1 MAAAIKEGFRLA
13 PAQRGLLQADG
24 TALDRRAR
32 AVAILHGPVAVD
44 RWCAAIRQLVGEQEI
59 LRTRVGYLDELPAP
73 VQMIDDGVAVE
84 AVEIPVGPDAGWEAL
99 ERDPGHGPVLRTSLS
114 PVAAGGGW
122 RWRISLPLVNSD
134 RRGLVNLAAAVGR
147 RYAGLADELPQYVD
161 VGQWQQELLAGE
173 ETAIGRRFWQERGQA
188 LGEPLELRAPAGG
201 DGGRARQRL
210 DRDLWRRLC
219 ALAGD
224 CGVSPE
230 VVALAG
236 WQVLAARQ
244 TDDPAASRWLAVRSD
259 GRRHEPL
266 WACLGVFARLLPIGV
281 SLPAERSFR
290 EHLAVLAA
298 ELGEASRWEDCFVH
312 GDPDVWPRPRLPAL
326 GFAYDAAIDRL
337 RCGEVE
343 VEVVEADAAAAEV
356 GGAAVRLWCVER
368 GDELEATVAS
378 TRAGRWGDLLEQ
390 WEELLRG
397 AAAAPERE
405 VGALPLLPARQR
417 SVLLGWGRGER
428 TAANGS
434 GGGKDAGSVLSQ
446 IAAQARQRAGAPAVA
461 VASAGA
467 AAWSYQELWRRAARV
482 ARALRRLGVGRESV
496 VGLHLGRSRE
506 QVAVLLGVW
515 RAGGAYLPLALADP
529 PARLAA
535 MVEAAGACGVVS
547 AGALADRLR
556 VALGEGQDGV
566 AATAVWEAGALL
578 GEGED
583 CVRQAGEGEAGEG
596 RAGKGEKHEDG
607 GGEAREAAPGEP
619 APAGDDEPWPEQAA
633 YVIYTSGSTGRPKG
647 VVVAHGA
654 LGNYVR
660 WARKAYGDSAPIDGL
675 VHTPLSFDL
684 TLTSLLVP
692 LATGGRVELVGEAGP
707 RESPDHPEST
717 ENPENQERPENPEN
731 AAGSAAVAGVEG
743 LRRAL
748 ERALA
753 AGDGGTA
760 GLLKLTPSHLRALS
774 AGWDESGQTERR
786 LRCRSMVVG
795 GEPLASD
802 LAARWRADGGP
813 GGSGGRRLWN
823 EYGPTEAVVGCCVH
837 EAGEADAGAGNVA
850 IGRPLAN
857 VELYVV
863 DAWGELVPEGVAGE
877 LWVGGAG
884 LARGYLG
891 DPAATAER
899 FVPDAWGTAMSATD
913 GAPAGAPSGATPAG
927 PGGGRLYRTGDR
939 VRWRAGGVLEHLG
952 RVDEQVKIRGH
963 RIEPAEVEAALR
975 ALPGVREAVV
985 VARAEERRPEA
996 MRLVAYVVGD
1006 AGPEEQWRAALRRR
1020 LPEPMVPSALVRL
1033 EHLPLTA
1040 HGKLDRRS
1048 LPTPESGADA
1058 APWEPPRTPIERI
1071 LAEIWSEL
1079 LGGVRV
1085 GRGDSFFKLGGD
1097 SILNIQAV
1105 ARARRQGLSLTVEQ
1119 LFGKPRLA
1127 DLAAD
1132 IANIANIAA
1141 PPPAP
1146 PAGVAAAFGLL
1157 DQADRERLPAG
1168 LDDAYPLSMLQQ
1180 GMVYHGDDTAAA
1192 PLYHGLMSLHLGT
1205 AIDPAPLA
1213 ACLGAMMR
1221 AHPVLRTAFD
1231 LARYGQPLQLVHAA
1245 APVPLAVVDLRR
1257 LPAASCRRLVTA
1269 WIQDE
1274 RRVRFAVER
1283 APLFR
1288 MRLHQLAGGES
1299 QVSMSF
1305 HHAILDGW
1313 SVASFWTELFE
1324 SYLGTRAG
1332 APPPPGV
1339 AAETT
1344 QRDFVELE
1352 GRARRSAAQRS
1363 FWLGELDGARPTR
1376 LPRRGGPPPPATAAA
1391 RRTLSLPFDAALGGR
1406 LRQVAMD
1413 LGVTLKSVLLAAH
1426 LKALSMVCGGRD
1438 LVTGLVANGRPDDAG
1453 GHLGLGLFLNTLP
1466 FRFVLDPDA
1475 SWAGLIAQAHAKE
1488 GALLPFRR
1496 YPMAQLRL
1504 EMQAAELFETLFN
1517 FVSMHRYGDLLAAGV
1532 PVLGAESHQ
1541 SANFVLGA
1549 DFSLGITSP
1558 VLQLRLHYDAA
1569 AVTEAQASALAGHYA
1584 AILRQIAAAPAAPHR
1599 GYGARGGNEVRRREP
1614 AAGAPDP
1621 GNVVERIAGQA
1632 RTTPAAVA
1640 VRAAGRDHTYGELA
1654 ARTDRL
1660 AGHLHR
1666 LGVGNESVVAIRMPR
1681 GAEMIVAV
1689 LAVLQ
1694 AGGAY
1699 LPIEAD
1705 TPAERTAELLRDA
1718 GVAVAISQE
1727 PLADGLPSWVRVVL
1741 VDREAAAIAVT
1752 PVFTAA
1758 AAIAPEQA
1766 AYVIYTSGSTG
1777 KPKGVV
1783 VPHGGIANL
1792 AAQTWRIGVAPG
1804 RRVLQF
1810 ASLAFDG
1817 AALEIL
1823 GTLAAGGTLVVEE
1836 RERLVPGPELVEL
1849 LRRERIHG
1857 VTLPPTSLAQVPWA
1871 ELPDLQ
1877 RVIVAGEDC
1886 SEELAER
1893 WGAGGRLMNG
1903 YGPTET
1909 TVVVSCGV
1917 HQPGTG
1923 KPPIGRP
1930 IDGVD
1935 VYVVDEA
1942 GEEVPPGVPGELW
1955 VGGAGVARG
1964 YLGQPDKTA
1973 ERFLPDGASG
1983 AGGARLY
1990 RTGDR
1995 GRRREDGV
2003 LEFLGR
2009 IDDQVK
2015 IRGYRIEPGE
2025 VEAALR
2031 GLPGIREAAVI
2042 AREDRPGEKRLVA
2055 YVVATGGSEAEWW
2068 AALRRRL
2075 PEFMVPAAIVLLEK
2089 LPLTTAAKLDRKALP
2104 APERRAAGGDRQPPR
2119 TPVEQLLAEIW
2130 SEVLGGV
2137 EAGRG
2142 DDFFALGGHSLL
2154 VTQAV
2159 SRIRQAF
2166 AMELPLRE
2174 LYDAPVLADLALRI
2188 ERLRGADAGEA
2199 AIQATGGDGP
2209 WPLSHAQR
2217 RLWIAD
2223 RLAAS
2228 PATAAGAASAAGE
2241 MVHRPFNLCVPVRLR
2256 GEIALPALEWSL
2268 SEVVRRH
2275 EILRTRYADDGIEPV
2290 QVIDP
2295 ATPVRLAAEDLGSA
2309 AELAALVREEARRG
2323 FDLRRG
2329 PVMRLRLARLGPQD
2343 QALIL
2348 TLHHIAADAVSL
2360 GLLVGELGELYEA
2373 RRHGRPPSLPALP
2386 IQYKDY
2392 ARWQRDQLA
2401 AGRHERDLAYWCAR
2415 LGGVESL
2422 RLGEPDGAADG
2433 ESAGAEHRFDLGRE
2447 LTARLRE
2454 LGRRESVTMFM
2465 TLLAGLAV
2473 VLQRQSGQDDFVVG
2487 APAAHRER
2495 RELEGLIG
2503 FFVNLLPLRLELGGN
2518 PSVRELLRRVR
2529 ETSLEAYL
2537 HQEAPFDTLAE
2548 RLRLKPDPGQASPL
2562 FRVVLAHQA
2571 AAAHDLAKLPSLEPI
2586 ALPRETAM
2594 FDLSV
2599 GLAESATD
2607 VSVLLEYRTARFTA
2621 AAVRGLAGQL
2631 RAAWA
2636 ALAAAPAQTLDAI
2649 ELTGAGEVARLL
2661 AMGRGSGGR
2670 PAPPV
2675 LAAPSVVAA
2684 FEARVAAHPQ
2694 AVAVRYAG
2702 NDYSYGELDR
2712 MANRIGGCLRSRGL
2726 GAESIVGLL
2735 MGSSPAQLAAML
2747 GALKAGA
2754 AFLPLDPA
2762 LPPVRQAQL
2771 AAAAGVAL
2779 VLTVADTA
2787 GALPPD
2793 LPVLRLDRDL
2803 ALGEDGPS
2811 LAQGVTVRE
2820 DQLAYAMFTSGSSG
2834 RPKLV
2839 AVEHRA
2845 LASYAAC
2852 CQPFY
2857 QVGAAGR
2864 MAQLWNCT
2872 FDGML
2877 SEVLPTLL
2885 SGGALVLGSAA
2896 LGQRSAR
2903 ELLAWCE
2910 SERITAISVPTAYW
2924 HEIAREVGATAAPPP
2939 ASLRTLVIGGERVAN
2954 DSLEVWRRHW
2964 AERVRLVN
2972 TYGPTETTVEV
2983 AAHVFSSAADLAG
2996 TAGAPLGRPLANA
3009 RAYVVDG
3016 ASQLAAVGAAGELWV
3031 GGPALS
3037 RGYLGDPA
3045 ATAARFVPDRFGDEP
3060 GARLYRTGDL
3070 VRWNE
3075 AGQLEFLGRRD
3086 GQVKIRGY
3094 RVEPAEVE
3102 AALRSLPAV

>member
-1 MAAAIKEGFRLA
+1 
-13 PAQRGLLQADG
+13 
-24 TALDRRAR
+24 
-32 AVAILHGPVAVD
+32 
-44 RWCAAIRQLVGEQEI
+44 
-59 LRTRVGYLDELPAP
+59 
-73 VQMIDDGVAVE
+73 MIDDDGAVD

-99 ERDPGHGPVLRTSLS
+99 ERNPGQGPVLRTALS
-114 PVAAGGGW
+114 PVAGGDGDAGGGW

-134 RRGLVNLAAAVGR
+134 RCGLANLAAAVGR

-188 LGEPLELRAPAGG
+188 LGEPLGLRAPAGG
-201 DGGRARQRL
+201 GGQARRRL

-224 CGVSPE
+224 CGVAPE

-236 WQVLAARQ
+236 WQALAARQ
-244 TDDPAASRWLAVRSD
+244 TDDPAVSRWLAVRSD

-266 WACLGVFARLLPIGV
+266 RACLGVFAKLLPIGV
-281 SLPAERSFR
+281 SLPPERSFR

-298 ELGEASRWEDCFVH
+298 ALGEAARWEDCFVH
-312 GDPDVWPRPRLPAL
+312 GDPDVWPQPRLPAL

-378 TRAGRWGDLLEQ
+378 AREGRWGDLLEQ

-417 SVLLGWGRGER
+417 SALLGWGRGER
-428 TAANGS
+428 TAAHGSGS
-434 GGGKDAGSVLSQ
+434 GGRMDGGSVLAQ

-461 VASAGA
+461 GASAGA
-467 AAWSYQELWRRAARV
+467 AAWSYEELWRRAARV

-496 VGLHLGRSRE
+496 VGLYLGRSRE

-515 RAGGAYLPLALADP
+515 RAGGAYLPLGPADP

-556 VALGEGQDGV
+556 AALGEQQGG
-566 AATAVWEAGALL
+566 AAAAPVWEAAVLL
-578 GEGED
+578 GED
-583 CVRQAGEGEAGEG
+583 EAV
-596 RAGKGEKHEDG
+596 AD
-607 GGEAREAAPGEP
+607 EP
-619 APAGDDEPWPEQAA
+619 AAAGDDEAWPEQAA

-647 VVVAHGA
+647 VVVPHGA

-660 WARKAYGDSAPIDGL
+660 WARTAYGDSAPIDGL

-684 TLTSLLVP
+684 TVTSLLVP
-692 LATGGRVELVGEAGP
+692 LAAGGRVDLVGEADP
-707 RESPDHPEST
+707 RGGPDHPAST
-717 ENPENQERPENPEN
+717 ENPENQVRPEHPETPES

-748 ERALA
+748 ERDLA
-753 AGDGGTA
+753 AGDGSAA

-774 AGWDESGQTERR
+774 AGWDESGQIERQM
-786 LRCRSMVVG
+786 RCRAMVVG

-802 LAARWRADGGP
+802 LAARWRADGGSD
-813 GGSGGRRLWN
+813 GSGGRRLWN
-823 EYGPTEAVVGCCVH
+823 EYGPTEAVVGCSAW
-837 EAGEADAGAGNVA
+837 EAGDDDAGAGNVP

-884 LARGYLG
+884 LARGYLE

-899 FVPDAWGTAMSATD
+899 FVPDAWGR
-913 GAPAGAPSGATPAG
+913 
-927 PGGGRLYRTGDR
+927 GGGRLYRTGDR
-939 VRWRAGGVLEHLG
+939 ARWRAGGVLEHLG

-975 ALPGVREAVV
+975 TLPGVREAVV
-985 VARAEERRPEA
+985 VARAEELRPET

-1006 AGPEEQWRAALRRR
+1006 AGPEEEWRAALRRR
-1020 LPEPMVPSALVRL
+1020 LPEPMLPSALMRL
-1033 EHLPLTA
+1033 ERLPLTA
-1040 HGKLDRRS
+1040 HGKVDRRS
-1048 LPTPESGADA
+1048 LPAPAPGADA
-1058 APWEPPRTPIERI
+1058 APWEQPRTPVERI

-1132 IANIANIAA
+1132 IADIAGAGAPA
-1141 PPPAP
+1141 PPP
-1146 PAGVAAAFGLL
+1146 PAGAAAFGLL

-1168 LDDAYPLSMLQQ
+1168 LDDAYPLAMLQQ

-1192 PLYHGLMSLHLGT
+1192 PLYHGLMSLHLGA

-1213 ACLGAMMR
+1213 GCLGAMMR
-1221 AHPVLRTAFD
+1221 AHPVLRTSFD
-1231 LARYGQPLQLVHAA
+1231 LARFSQPLQLVHAT

-1257 LPAASCRRLVTA
+1257 LPAASSRRLLTA

-1288 MRLHQLAGGES
+1288 MRLHRLAGGES

-1332 APPPPGV
+1332 APRPPGV

-1352 GRARRSAAQRS
+1352 GRSRRSAAERS

-1391 RRTLSLPFDAALGGR
+1391 RRMLSLPFDAALGGR

-1438 LVTGLVANGRPDDAG
+1438 LVTGLVANGRTDDAG

-1466 FRFVLDPDA
+1466 FRLVLDPDA
-1475 SWAGLIAQAHAKE
+1475 SWAGLIAQVHAKE

-1504 EMQAAELFETLFN
+1504 ELQAADLFETLFN

-1569 AVTEAQASALAGHYA
+1569 AVSAAQASALAEHYA

-1599 GYGARGGNEVRRREP
+1599 GYGARGGNQTRRREP
-1614 AAGAPDP
+1614 AAGAADP
-1621 GNVVERIAGQA
+1621 GNVVEHIARQA

-1640 VRAAGRDHTYGELA
+1640 VRAAGRDHTYADLT
-1654 ARTDRL
+1654 ARSGRL

-1666 LGVGNESVVAIRMPR
+1666 LGVGNESVVAICMPR

-1705 TPAERTAELLRDA
+1705 TPAERIAELLRDA
-1718 GVAVAISQE
+1718 GVAVAISQQ
-1727 PLADGLPSWVRVVL
+1727 PLADGLPPWVRVVL
-1741 VDREAAAIAVT
+1741 ADREAAAIAAT
-1752 PVFTAA
+1752 PEFTAA
-1758 AAIAPEQA
+1758 AAIVPEQA

-1783 VPHGGIANL
+1783 VPHRGIANL

-1886 SEELAER
+1886 GEELAER

-1930 IDGVD
+1930 IDGVE

-1942 GEEVPPGVPGELW
+1942 GEEVPPGVPGELL

-2055 YVVATGGSEAEWW
+2055 YVVAAGGSEAEWW
-2068 AALRRRL
+2068 TALRRRL

-2188 ERLRGADAGEA
+2188 ERLRGADAGEG
-2199 AIQATGGDGP
+2199 AIQAAGGDGP

-2228 PATAAGAASAAGE
+2228 PATAAGATAE
-2241 MVHRPFNLCVPVRLR
+2241 MGHRSFNLCVPVRLR

-2295 ATPVRLAAEDLGSA
+2295 ATPVRLAPEDLGSA
-2309 AELAALVREEARRG
+2309 DELAALVREEARRG

-2373 RRHGRPPSLPALP
+2373 RRHGRPPSLPTLP

-2422 RLGEPDGAADG
+2422 RLGEPDGAAGG

-2447 LTARLRE
+2447 LTAQLRE
-2454 LGRRESVTMFM
+2454 LGRRESVTLFM

-2571 AAAHDLAKLPSLEPI
+2571 ASAHDLAKLPALEPI

-2599 GLAESATD
+2599 GLAESATE
-2607 VSVLLEYRTARFTA
+2607 VSVLLEYRTSRFTA
-2621 AAVRGLAGQL
+2621 AAVRGLAAQL
-2631 RAAWA
+2631 RAAWRG
-2636 ALAAAPAQTLDAI
+2636 LAAAPAQTLDAI

-2661 AMGRGSGGR
+2661 ALGRGSGGR
-2670 PAPPV
+2670 PASPV
-2675 LAAPSVVAA
+2675 LAAGSVVAA
-2684 FEARVAAHPQ
+2684 FEAQVAAHPQ
-2694 AVAVRYAG
+2694 AVAVRHAG
-2702 NDYSYGELDR
+2702 NDCSYGELDR

-2726 GAESIVGLL
+2726 GAEAIVGLL

-2747 GALKAGA
+2747 GGAQGRRRLPAARPGAAAGAPGAARRRRRGGARPDGGGHRRRAAAGA
-2754 AFLPLDPA
+2754 A
-2762 LPPVRQAQL
+2762 
-2771 AAAAGVAL
+2771 
-2779 VLTVADTA
+2779 
-2787 GALPPD
+2787 
-2793 LPVLRLDRDL
+2793 
-2803 ALGEDGPS
+2803 
-2811 LAQGVTVRE
+2811 
-2820 DQLAYAMFTSGSSG
+2820 
-2834 RPKLV
+2834 
-2839 AVEHRA
+2839 
-2845 LASYAAC
+2845 
-2852 CQPFY
+2852 
-2857 QVGAAGR
+2857 
-2864 MAQLWNCT
+2864 
-2872 FDGML
+2872 
-2877 SEVLPTLL
+2877 
-2885 SGGALVLGSAA
+2885 
-2896 LGQRSAR
+2896 
-2903 ELLAWCE
+2903 
-2910 SERITAISVPTAYW
+2910 
-2924 HEIAREVGATAAPPP
+2924 
-2939 ASLRTLVIGGERVAN
+2939 
-2954 DSLEVWRRHW
+2954 
-2964 AERVRLVN
+2964 
-2972 TYGPTETTVEV
+2972 
-2983 AAHVFSSAADLAG
+2983 
-2996 TAGAPLGRPLANA
+2996 
-3009 RAYVVDG
+3009 
-3016 ASQLAAVGAAGELWV
+3016 
-3031 GGPALS
+3031 GPA
-3037 RGYLGDPA
+3037 A
-3045 ATAARFVPDRFGDEP
+3045 
-3060 GARLYRTGDL
+3060 
-3070 VRWNE
+3070 
-3075 AGQLEFLGRRD
+3075 
-3086 GQVKIRGY
+3086 
-3094 RVEPAEVE
+3094 
-3102 AALRSLPAV
+3102 